1 MLRFTASPS
10 ISSRD
15 HALLHS
21 PYLPLG
27 RLYRWTSPQK
37 IAICPRVERIKR
49 HRQRV
54 TVSSRMCI
62 THRNAKIAVSRRIT
76 QWISPVQRAH
86 SDDVPIWLAGL
97 LLPRASPQVPSSR
110 DFSGGDFSLNYAY
123 QWRVHAAAVIAD
135 GQVFI
140 KPRSARRIY
149 TPRGITNTTV
159 WPSNDSHCAS
169 KRTHMGHDDMATD
182 RKTRA
187 RRTERGR

>member
-1 MLRFTASPS
+1 MLRFTSPS

-15 HALLHS
+15 HTLLHS
-21 PYLPLG
+21 PYLPLS
-27 RLYRWTSPQK
+27 TV
-37 IAICPRVERIKR
+37 CVVEPLCRKS
-49 HRQRV
+49 QCV
-54 TVSSRMCI
+54 PESSEWNGTDNVSQY
-62 THRNAKIAVSRRIT
+62 HPGYVSRTETRRS
-76 QWISPVQRAH
+76 QSLDEDHSMNFSGSERAH
-86 SDDVPIWLAGL
+86 SDDVP
-97 LLPRASPQVPSSR
+97 RASPQLSSSR

-149 TPRGITNTTV
+149 TPGGITNTTV

-182 RKTRA
+182 RETHA
-187 RRTERGR
+187 GRTERGR